1 VTATRLVA
9 LLVLLAAAYFAL
21 QGGEYSTLQWRELKR
36 SEKEERA
43 AVQALAREVDS
54 LRRVERLVLTDPGTQ
69 ERIARVQYGM
79 LRKGEREVTLV
90 RPEEK

>member
-1 VTATRLVA
+1 VTATRLLA
-9 LLVLLAAAYFAL
+9 LLFLLAAAYFAL

-36 SEKEERA
+36 SEQPEHA

-54 LRRVERLVLTDPGTQ
+54 LRRVKRMVLTDPATQ
-69 ERIARVQYGM
+69 ERVARVQFGM

-90 RPEEK
+90 RPEAR

>member
-1 VTATRLVA
+1 VTATRLLA
-9 LLVLLAAAYFAL
+9 LLFLLAAAYFAL

-36 SEKEERA
+36 SEQTEHA

-54 LRRVERLVLTDPGTQ
+54 LRRVKRMVLTDPATQ
-69 ERIARVQYGM
+69 ERVARVQFGM

-90 RPEEK
+90 RPEAR